1 MKVFA
6 EVFTKSLTKKGEEL
20 CGDSVEVVQSEDG
33 IIAVM
38 ADGLGCGVKASILST
53 LTVRIAS
60 TMIKNR
66 ASIEEVV
73 RTLINTLPVCR
84 VRKLAY
90 STFSILEINDDGE
103 GRLFEFDN
111 PPVIYIRDGKVL
123 KLPYRELRVEDR
135 RILEYRFQTF
145 PGDKIF
151 LVSDGVIH
159 AGVGG
164 VLNLGWQWPNVAEYL
179 QRLDRRGYFMSE
191 MVDQLIKTCSHL
203 YSGNP
208 GDDTTVVGV
217 GLRKSEL
224 ITVLVGPPEDRSKDA
239 EVVKKLIDS
248 EGKKVVC
255 GGTTANIVSRET
267 GRKVVTNMD
276 YADPAIP
283 PVGSIEGIDL
293 VTEGLITL
301 SRCVEILRNFVNTYS
316 FSPHFLDDIRKKKD
330 GASMLAD
337 LLVNR
342 STHIR
347 FLVGRAVNP
356 AHRNAYLP
364 EGASDK
370 LKIVEELAQIL
381 KKCGKRVYIELY

>member
-1 MKVFA
+1 M
-6 EVFTKSLTKKGEEL
+6 
-20 CGDSVEVVQSEDG
+20 
-33 IIAVM
+33 
-38 ADGLGCGVKASILST
+38 
-53 LTVRIAS
+53 
-60 TMIKNR
+60 
-66 ASIEEVV
+66 
-73 RTLINTLPVCR
+73 
-84 VRKLAY
+84 
-90 STFSILEINDDGE
+90 
-103 GRLFEFDN
+103 
-111 PPVIYIRDGKVL
+111 
-123 KLPYRELRVEDR
+123 
-135 RILEYRFQTF
+135 
-145 PGDKIF
+145 
-151 LVSDGVIH
+151 
-159 AGVGG
+159 
-164 VLNLGWQWPNVAEYL
+164 
-179 QRLDRRGYFMSE
+179 
-191 MVDQLIKTCSHL
+191 
-203 YSGNP
+203 
-208 GDDTTVVGV
+208 
-217 GLRKSEL
+217 
-224 ITVLVGPPEDRSKDA
+224 
-239 EVVKKLIDS
+239 
-248 EGKKVVC
+248 VC

-364 EGASDK
+364 ESVSDK